1 MKRTFTL
8 IELLVVIAI
17 IAILA
22 GMLLPALN
30 KARERARSS
39 QCLSNLKQIG
49 SAMTSYSSDYND
61 QLPVVDKGWDRQPVR
76 NLDGYAGY
84 TLPCMTPKVLL
95 CPSEKTIIA
104 DPVTY
109 PMICKIYP
117 LGQAKNS
124 TAGAR
129 FGYYWGYRQNLEAGF
144 VDKDGTASSWTRAR
158 KITKVIFPSSFVT
171 IMDKPEQPDYNYFV
185 RNNNAVYYPAINVHE
200 NMVNTVRSDGSAA
213 SVAIRTADLT
223 SSDNKWKQMFYFNGK
238 SLEWPGTGYQQ

>member
-1 MKRTFTL
+1 MKKRFTL

-30 KARERARSS
+30 NARERARSS

-49 SAMTSYSSDYND
+49 SAMTTYSSDYED
-61 QLPVVDKGWDRQPVR
+61 WIPVVDAGWNRQPVR
-76 NLDGYAGY
+76 NLDGYLGY

-117 LGQAKNS
+117 LGKATYT

-129 FGYYWGYRQNLEAGF
+129 FGYYWGYRQNRDAGF
-144 VDKDGTASSWTRAR
+144 VDEGGTASSWTRAR
-158 KITKVIFPSSFVT
+158 KITKVIFPASFVT
-171 IMDKPEQPDYNYFV
+171 IMDKPEQPSYNNFV
-185 RNNNAVYYPAINVHE
+185 WNNNAAFYPAINVHK
-200 NMVNTVRSDGSAA
+200 NMVNTVRCDGSAA

-238 SLEWPGTGYQQ
+238 SFEWPGTGYK